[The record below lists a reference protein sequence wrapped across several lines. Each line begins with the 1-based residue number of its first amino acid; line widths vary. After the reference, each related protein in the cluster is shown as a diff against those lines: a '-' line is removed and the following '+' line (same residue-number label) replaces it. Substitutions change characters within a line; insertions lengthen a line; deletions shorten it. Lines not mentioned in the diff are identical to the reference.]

1 LDDNGIL
8 KANSPGADRITVGS
22 AVVSIEGK
30 DIGTVKQVHGEEFLI
45 DRPMARDLWA
55 PFSAVVRAG
64 PGSGAF
70 RRGPTMDTKI
80 VLFVSADDI
89 NDQGWRHG

>member
-1 LDDNGIL
+1 MQLPRT
-8 KANSPGADRITVGS
+8 KAPLELLAGV
-22 AVVSIEGK
+22 
-30 DIGTVKQVHGEEFLI
+30 
-45 DRPMARDLWA
+45 RPMARDLWA
-55 PFSAVVRAG
+55 APFSAAVRAG
-64 PGSGAF
+64 PQGGPF